1 MRENALCNI
10 LVLMILFVKKN
21 YYKTLFL
28 GDVQG
33 DILLDLRLA
42 KENYS
47 VLVNCK
53 NSEIFK

>member
-1 MRENALCNI
+1 MQYFSIDDIIC
-10 LVLMILFVKKN
+10 KKN